1 LTRKAEG
8 TGTMLNETELKTI
21 ETELLQG
28 KPPRSYQQAG
38 PEERAAI
45 DALVDEIDLSDSHSL
60 LYFGAPAQQQLASI
74 SDDMLEGVRNKDTGP
89 AGEALN
95 RMVATVRRFD
105 LGALD
110 PNRKPGF
117 FDRLLGKTRPVA
129 EFFQRY
135 EEVRDQIDAI
145 GDDLERHKTQLLTD
159 IVSLDRLYDAN
170 LEYFHHLERYI
181 AAGEEKLRRLDEQTI
196 PAKQREAA
204 ASEALIDAQQLR
216 DLRANRDALERRV
229 HDLKLTRQ
237 VAMQSLPSIR
247 LVQENDRGLI
257 NKIVSTT
264 ANTLPLWRQQ
274 LAQALTIHRSR
285 EATASIRSASELT
298 NELLKANAENLKQ
311 GNAEARREIERG
323 VFDIE
328 AVKQAN
334 AALIATIE
342 ESLRIADEGR
352 RKRAEAASQ
361 LETLESELRRTLS
374 SASARASQPA
384 SREATP
390 PGKEARK

>member
-1 LTRKAEG
+1 
-8 TGTMLNETELKTI
+8 MVNETELKSI
-21 ETELLQG
+21 ESDLLQG
-28 KPPRSYQQAG
+28 KPLVRYQQAD
-38 PEERAAI
+38 PPERAAI
-45 DALVDEIDLSDSHSL
+45 DALIQEIDLSDSHSL

-74 SDDMLEGVRNKDTGP
+74 SDEMLEGVRNKDTGP

-95 RMVATVRRFD
+95 RMVGTVRDFD
-105 LGALD
+105 LSNLD

-117 FDRLLGKTRPVA
+117 FARMLGKTKPVA
-129 EFFQRY
+129 QFLRRY
-135 EEVRDQIDAI
+135 EEVRNQIDAI

-159 IVSLDRLYDAN
+159 IVSLDRLYTAN

-181 AAGEEKLRRLDEQTI
+181 AAGEEKLRQLDETTI
-196 PAKQREAA
+196 PALQRKAEEGKAMI
-204 ASEALIDAQQLR
+204 EAQQLR
-216 DLRANRDALERRV
+216 DLRANRHALERRV

-237 VAMQSLPSIR
+237 VSMQSLPGIR
-247 LVQENDRGLI
+247 LVQENDKGLV

-274 LAQALTIHRSR
+274 LAQAVTIHRSR
-285 EATASIRSASELT
+285 DAASAIRSASNLT

-334 AALIATIE
+334 ASLIETIE
-342 ESLRIADEGR
+342 ESLSIADEGR
-352 RKRAEAASQ
+352 RKRAEAAIQ
-361 LETLESELRRTLS
+361 LEMLESELRRTLIS
-374 SASARASQPA
+374 TNARVNA
-384 SREATP
+384 R
-390 PGKEARK
+390 PGQQ

>member
-1 LTRKAEG
+1 
-8 TGTMLNETELKTI
+8 MMDETELKTI
-21 ETELLQG
+21 EADLLQS
-28 KPPRSYQQAG
+28 KPPRRYQQAD
-38 PEERAAI
+38 PAERAAI
-45 DALVDEIDLSDSHSL
+45 DALLQEIDINDSHSV

-95 RMVATVRRFD
+95 RMVGTVRRFN

-117 FDRLLGKTRPVA
+117 LVRLLGKANPVA
-129 EFFQRY
+129 QLVQRY

-159 IVSLDRLYDAN
+159 IASLDRLYAAN

-181 AAGEEKLRRLDEQTI
+181 IAGEEKLRRLDAETI
-196 PAKQREAA
+196 PAKEREAA
-204 ASEALIDAQQLR
+204 SSEALIDAQQLR
-216 DLRANRDALERRV
+216 DLRANRDALERRL

-237 VAMQSLPSIR
+237 VAMQGLPSIR
-247 LVQENDRGLI
+247 LVQENDKGLI

-285 EATASIRSASELT
+285 EAAGSIRAASDLT

-311 GNAEARREIERG
+311 GNAEARHEIERG

-334 AALIATIE
+334 TTLIETIE

-352 RKRAEAASQ
+352 RKRVEAATQ
-361 LETLESELRRTLS
+361 LETLESELRRILG
-374 SASARASQPA
+374 SASARASQIV
-384 SREATP
+384 P
-390 PGKEARK
+390 PEDKTS

>member
-1 LTRKAEG
+1 
-8 TGTMLNETELKTI
+8 MINETELKSI
-21 ETELLQG
+21 ETDLLQG
-28 KPPRSYQQAG
+28 KPLVPYQQAD
-38 PEERAAI
+38 PPERAAI
-45 DALVDEIDLSDSHSL
+45 DALIQEIDLSDSHSL

-74 SDDMLEGVRNKDTGP
+74 SDDMLDGVRNKDTGP

-95 RMVATVRRFD
+95 RMVGTVRDFD
-105 LGALD
+105 LGSLD

-117 FDRLLGKTRPVA
+117 FARLLGRAKPVA
-129 EFFQRY
+129 QFLQRY
-135 EEVRDQIDAI
+135 EEVRNQIDTI
-145 GDDLERHKTQLLTD
+145 SDDLERHKTQLLTD
-159 IVSLDRLYDAN
+159 IVSLDRLYTAN

-181 AAGEEKLRRLDEQTI
+181 AAGEEKLRQLDETTI
-196 PAKQREAA
+196 PAMQRTAEEGKAMI
-204 ASEALIDAQQLR
+204 EAQQLR

-237 VAMQSLPSIR
+237 VSMQSLPSIR
-247 LVQENDRGLI
+247 LVQENDKGLV

-274 LAQALTIHRSR
+274 LAQAVTIHRSR
-285 EATASIRSASELT
+285 DAASAIRSASDLT

-334 AALIATIE
+334 ASLIETIE
-342 ESLRIADEGR
+342 ESLGIADEGR
-352 RKRAEAASQ
+352 RKRAEAAAQ
-361 LETLESELRRTLS
+361 LETLESELRRTLI
-374 SASARASQPA
+374 SATAGVNR
-384 SREATP
+384 R
-390 PGKEARK
+390 PGQQ

>member
-1 LTRKAEG
+1 
-8 TGTMLNETELKTI
+8 MINEKELKTI
-21 ETELLQG
+21 ETDLLQS
-28 KPPRSYQQAG
+28 KSLVRYQQADLT
-38 PEERAAI
+38 ERAAM
-45 DALVDEIDLSDSHSL
+45 DALIQEIDLNDTHSL

-95 RMVATVRRFD
+95 RMLVTVRGFD
-105 LGALD
+105 LGSLD
-110 PNRKPGF
+110 PNSKPGIF
-117 FDRLLGKTRPVA
+117 ARLLGKTRPVTK
-129 EFFQRY
+129 FLQRY

-159 IVSLDRLYDAN
+159 IVSLDRLYAAN

-181 AAGEEKLRRLDEQTI
+181 VAGEEKLRQLDEQDI
-196 PAKQREAA
+196 PALEREAA
-204 ASEALIDAQQLR
+204 ESEAMVAAQQLR

-247 LVQENDRGLI
+247 LVQENDKGLI

-274 LAQALTIHRSR
+274 LAQAVTIHRSR
-285 EATASIRSASELT
+285 EAVATIRSASDLT

-323 VFDIE
+323 VFDID

-334 AALIATIE
+334 ASLIETIE
-342 ESLRIADEGR
+342 ESLSIADEGR
-352 RKRAEAASQ
+352 RKRAEAALQ
-361 LETLESELRRTLS
+361 LETLEAELRRTLV
-374 SASARASQPA
+374 SASARVNA
-384 SREATP
+384 R
-390 PGKEARK
+390 PGQ

>member
-1 LTRKAEG
+1 
-8 TGTMLNETELKTI
+8 MINESELKVI
-21 ETELLQG
+21 ETSLLQG
-28 KPPRSYQQAG
+28 KSPAPYQQADP
-38 PEERAAI
+38 PERKKI
-45 DALVDEIDLSDSHSL
+45 DVLIQQIDLNDTHSL
-60 LYFGAPAQQQLASI
+60 LYFGAPAQQQLAGI

-95 RMVATVRRFD
+95 RMVGTVRDFD
-105 LGALD
+105 LDNLD
-110 PNRKPGF
+110 PNRKLGF
-117 FDRLLGKTRPVA
+117 FSRLLGKTKPVA
-129 EFFQRY
+129 QFLQRY
-135 EEVRDQIDAI
+135 EEVRNQIDAI
-145 GDDLERHKTQLLTD
+145 GDELERHKTQLLKD
-159 IVSLDRLYDAN
+159 IVSLDRLYAAN

-181 AAGEEKLRRLDEQTI
+181 IAGEEKLKQLDGQDI
-196 PAKQREAA
+196 PLMERKVEEGK
-204 ASEALIDAQQLR
+204 SMTTAQQLR

-247 LVQENDRGLI
+247 LVQENDKGLI
-257 NKIVSTT
+257 NKIISTT

-274 LAQALTIHRSR
+274 LAQAVTIHRSR
-285 EATASIRSASELT
+285 EAAEIIRSASDLT

-334 AALIATIE
+334 ASLIETIE

-352 RKRAEAASQ
+352 KKRTEAALQ
-361 LETLESELRRTLS
+361 LETLEAELRRTLIN
-374 SASARASQPA
+374 AGDRVRNKLEQ
-384 SREATP
+384 
-390 PGKEARK
+390 

>member
-1 LTRKAEG
+1 
-8 TGTMLNETELKTI
+8 M
-21 ETELLQG
+21 
-28 KPPRSYQQAG
+28 
-38 PEERAAI
+38 
-45 DALVDEIDLSDSHSL
+45 DALIQEIDLNDTHSL

-95 RMVATVRRFD
+95 RMLVTVRGFD
-105 LGALD
+105 LGSLD
-110 PNRKPGF
+110 PNRKPGIF
-117 FDRLLGKTRPVA
+117 ARLLGKTRPVTK
-129 EFFQRY
+129 FLQRY

-159 IVSLDRLYDAN
+159 IVSLDRLYAAN

-181 AAGEEKLRRLDEQTI
+181 VAGEEKLRQLDEQDI
-196 PAKQREAA
+196 PALEREAA
-204 ASEALIDAQQLR
+204 ESESMIAAQQLR

-247 LVQENDRGLI
+247 LVQENDKGLI

-274 LAQALTIHRSR
+274 LAQAVTIHRSR
-285 EATASIRSASELT
+285 EAVATIRSASDLT

-323 VFDIE
+323 VFDID

-334 AALIATIE
+334 ASLIKTIE
-342 ESLRIADEGR
+342 ESLSIADEGR
-352 RKRAEAASQ
+352 RKRAEAALQ
-361 LETLESELRRTLS
+361 LETLEAELRRTLV
-374 SASARASQPA
+374 SASARVNA
-384 SREATP
+384 R
-390 PGKEARK
+390 PGQ

>member
-1 LTRKAEG
+1 
-8 TGTMLNETELKTI
+8 MINETELKTI
-21 ETELLQG
+21 ETDLLQG
-28 KPPRSYQQAG
+28 KELAGYQQTEPA
-38 PEERAAI
+38 ERQAI
-45 DALVDEIDLSDSHSL
+45 DTLIQEIDLNDSHSL

-95 RMVATVRRFD
+95 QMVGTVRGFD
-105 LGALD
+105 LGNLD
-110 PNRKPGF
+110 PNHKPGF
-117 FDRLLGKTRPVA
+117 FARLLGKTKPVA
-129 EFFQRY
+129 QFLQRY
-135 EEVRDQIDAI
+135 EKVRDQIDAI
-145 GDDLERHKTQLLTD
+145 GDELEQHKTQLLTD
-159 IVSLDRLYDAN
+159 ITSLDRLYTAN

-181 AAGEEKLRRLDEQTI
+181 VAGEEKLRQLDEEKI
-196 PAKQREAA
+196 PAMEREASE
-204 ASEALIDAQQLR
+204 SEAVIEAQRLR

-247 LVQENDRGLI
+247 LVQENDKGLI

-264 ANTLPLWRQQ
+264 ANTLPLWRTQ
-274 LAQALTIHRSR
+274 LAQAVTVHRSR
-285 EATASIRSASELT
+285 EAASSIRAASDLT

-334 AALIATIE
+334 AALIETIE
-342 ESLRIADEGR
+342 ESLQIADEGR
-352 RKRAEAASQ
+352 RKRADAAVQ
-361 LETLESELRRTLS
+361 LETLESELRRTLV
-374 SASARASQPA
+374 SASAQVAPKPA
-384 SREATP
+384 APVTR
-390 PGKEARK
+390 

>member
-1 LTRKAEG
+1 
-8 TGTMLNETELKTI
+8 MINEKELKTI
-21 ETELLQG
+21 ETDLLQS
-28 KPPRSYQQAG
+28 KSLVRYQQADLT
-38 PEERAAI
+38 ERAAM
-45 DALVDEIDLSDSHSL
+45 DALIQEIDLNDTHSL

-95 RMVATVRRFD
+95 RMLITVRGFD
-105 LGALD
+105 LGSLD
-110 PNRKPGF
+110 PNSKPGIF
-117 FDRLLGKTRPVA
+117 ARLLGKTRPVTK
-129 EFFQRY
+129 FLQRY

-159 IVSLDRLYDAN
+159 IVSLDRLYAAN

-181 AAGEEKLRRLDEQTI
+181 VAGEEKLRQLDEQDI
-196 PAKQREAA
+196 PALEREAA
-204 ASEALIDAQQLR
+204 ESEAMVAAQQLR

-247 LVQENDRGLI
+247 LVQENDKGLI

-274 LAQALTIHRSR
+274 LAQAVTIHRSR
-285 EATASIRSASELT
+285 EAVATIRSASDLT

-323 VFDIE
+323 VFDID
-328 AVKQAN
+328 AV
-334 AALIATIE
+334 
-342 ESLRIADEGR
+342 
-352 RKRAEAASQ
+352 
-361 LETLESELRRTLS
+361 
-374 SASARASQPA
+374 
-384 SREATP
+384 
-390 PGKEARK
+390 